1 MPLHRSGE
9 GFDWNADAVLF
20 PMMDGQTRTVFSIA
34 RDVLLNRAA
43 ADRVDHTGGL
53 GELFVRYRT
62 LIEQI
67 ASDKF
72 DAGDPARDI
81 LTTDLMP
88 D

>member
-1 MPLHRSGE
+1 MPLDRSSE

-20 PMMDGQTRTVFSIA
+20 SMMDGQTRTIFRID
-34 RDVLLNRAA
+34 RDALLSRAA
-43 ADRVDHTGGL
+43 ADGVDHTGGL

-67 ASDKF
+67 ARDKF
-72 DAGDPARDI
+72 DSGDPAREI
-81 LTTDLMP
+81 LTTDLRL